1 MSDELRERW
10 GLQALQQDLQRVEP
24 GLTLEVV
31 ESLASTNTALLERAA
46 AARAASSVFA
56 SVSASVPASVPAPAS
71 AGGGERPTWTSCLL
85 VAQEQ
90 TQGRGRKGRAWHAQP
105 GSSLTFSLGLSLAP
119 QDWSGL
125 SLAVG
130 VALAQALD
138 PDGGPNCDP
147 HAEPASGAET
157 AAPRILLKW
166 PNDLWLRDGQ
176 AAGGGRKLGGVL
188 IETAHAWTD
197 DPPTA
202 LVGAQP
208 ASGPST
214 GPRRLQEPRTPA
226 RICVIGVGLNIG
238 PQLAVTVEQ
247 AATGV
252 ACLQEM
258 EPQATAAQALA
269 RVVLPLL
276 QAVRRFEQ
284 SGFAGVAH
292 AFARRDLLHGKAV
305 STTLPDLPVGMAQGV
320 DDAGALQVR
329 APDGALRSVVG
340 GEVSIRLRHGDA
352 ACA

>member
-71 AGGGERPTWTSCLL
+71 AGGDQRPTWTSCLL

-90 TQGRGRKGRAWHAQP
+90 TQGRGREGRAWHAQP

-130 VALAQALD
+130 VALADALD
-138 PDGGPNCDP
+138 PDGDRTT
-147 HAEPASGAET
+147 GAQA

-166 PNDLWLRDGQ
+166 PNDLWLRDEQ

-188 IETAHAWTD
+188 IETAAGWAD
-197 DPPTA
+197 VPNTA
-202 LVGAQP
+202 EVGTQP
-208 ASGPST
+208 AS
-214 GPRRLQEPRTPA
+214 
-226 RICVIGVGLNIG
+226 N
-238 PQLAVTVEQ
+238 
-247 AATGV
+247 AA
-252 ACLQEM
+252 A
-258 EPQATAAQALA
+258 
-269 RVVLPLL
+269 
-276 QAVRRFEQ
+276 
-284 SGFAGVAH
+284 
-292 AFARRDLLHGKAV
+292 
-305 STTLPDLPVGMAQGV
+305 
-320 DDAGALQVR
+320 
-329 APDGALRSVVG
+329 
-340 GEVSIRLRHGDA
+340 
-352 ACA
+352 

>member
-1 MSDELRERW
+1 MTDALRERW

-24 GLTLEVV
+24 GLKLEVV

-46 AARAASSVFA
+46 AARAALSASAFMSA
-56 SVSASVPASVPAPAS
+56 SVSAPAG
-71 AGGGERPTWTSCLL
+71 AGGGERPTWSSCLL

-90 TQGRGRKGRAWHAQP
+90 TQGRGRQGRAWHAQP

-252 ACLQEM
+252 AWLQEI
-258 EPQATAAQALA
+258 EPQAQAAQTLA
-269 RVVLPLL
+269 RVSLPLL
-276 QAVRRFEQ
+276 RAVRRFEH
-284 SGFAGVAH
+284 SGFSGVAQ
-292 AFARRDLLHGKAV
+292 AFARRDLLRGQAV
-305 STTLPDLPVGMAQGV
+305 STTLQDLPEGTAQGV
-320 DDAGALQVR
+320 DDAGALQVQ
-329 APDGALRSVVG
+329 APDGTVRSVVG
-340 GEVSIRLRHGDA
+340 GEVSIRLRHGAA

>member
-1 MSDELRERW
+1 MNDALRERW
-10 GLQALQQDLQRVEP
+10 GLQALQQRMQAVEP
-24 GLTLEVV
+24 GFTLEVV

-46 AARAASSVFA
+46 AARAAA
-56 SVSASVPASVPAPAS
+56 TVPASVSGPAPATVS
-71 AGGGERPTWTSCLL
+71 AGAGCSLPGPWTSCLL

-90 TQGRGRKGRAWHAQP
+90 TQGRGRQGRAWHAQP
-105 GSSLTFSLGLSLAP
+105 GSSLTFSLGLRLAP

-130 VALAQALD
+130 VALADALD
-138 PDGGPNCDP
+138 PARGPS
-147 HAEPASGAET
+147 SGSED

-166 PNDLWLRDGQ
+166 PNDLWLRDAQ

-188 IETAHAWTD
+188 IETATAWEVNPQTVE
-197 DPPTA
+197 A
-202 LVGAQP
+202 GAQV
-208 ASGPST
+208 ASAPPVGDRP
-214 GPRRLQEPRTPA
+214 LQEPRTPA

-238 PQLAVTVEQ
+238 PQSAGTVEK
-247 AATGV
+247 ASTGV

-292 AFARRDLLHGKAV
+292 AFSRRDLLHGKAV

>member
-46 AARAASSVFA
+46 AARAALSASAVMSA
-56 SVSASVPASVPAPAS
+56 SVSAPAS
-71 AGGGERPTWTSCLL
+71 AGGGERPTWTNCLL

-90 TQGRGRKGRAWHAQP
+90 TQGRGRQGRTWHAQP

-138 PDGGPNCDP
+138 PDDGPNCDP
-147 HAEPASGAET
+147 HAEPASGSET

-166 PNDLWLRDGQ
+166 PNDLWLRDVQ

-238 PQLAVTVEQ
+238 PQSAGTVEK
-247 AATGV
+247 ASTGV

-276 QAVRRFEQ
+276 RAVRRFEH

-292 AFARRDLLHGKAV
+292 AFGRRDLLRGQAV

>member
-1 MSDELRERW
+1 MTDELHESW

-46 AARAASSVFA
+46 AARAALSASAVMSA
-56 SVSASVPASVPAPAS
+56 SVSAPAS
-71 AGGGERPTWTSCLL
+71 AGGGERPTWTNCLL

-90 TQGRGRKGRAWHAQP
+90 TQGRGRQGRAWHAQP

-130 VALAQALD
+130 VALADALD
-138 PDGGPNCDP
+138 PARDQ
-147 HAEPASGAET
+147 ASGSET

-166 PNDLWLRDGQ
+166 PNDLWLRDEQ

-188 IETAHAWTD
+188 IETAAGWAD
-197 DPPTA
+197 VPNTA
-202 LVGAQP
+202 EVGTQP
-208 ASGPST
+208 ASGSAA
-214 GPRRLQEPRTPA
+214 GPRRLQGSRAAA

>member
-1 MSDELRERW
+1 MTDALRERW

-31 ESLASTNTALLERAA
+31 ESLASTNTALLERVA
-46 AARAASSVFA
+46 AARAALSASA
-56 SVSASVPASVPAPAS
+56 SMSTSVSAPAG
-71 AGGGERPTWTSCLL
+71 AGGGERPTWSSCLL

-90 TQGRGRKGRAWHAQP
+90 TQGRGRQGRAWHALP

-130 VALAQALD
+130 VALADALD
-138 PDGGPNCDP
+138 PARDQ
-147 HAEPASGAET
+147 ASGSET

-166 PNDLWLRDGQ
+166 PNDLWLRDEQ

-305 STTLPDLPVGMAQGV
+305 STTLPDLPEGTAQGV

>member
-1 MSDELRERW
+1 M
-10 GLQALQQDLQRVEP
+10 
-24 GLTLEVV
+24 
-31 ESLASTNTALLERAA
+31 
-46 AARAASSVFA
+46 
-56 SVSASVPASVPAPAS
+56 
-71 AGGGERPTWTSCLL
+71 
-85 VAQEQ
+85 AQEQ
-90 TQGRGRKGRAWHAQP
+90 TQGRGRQGRAWHALP

-130 VALAQALD
+130 VALADALD
-138 PDGGPNCDP
+138 PARDQ
-147 HAEPASGAET
+147 ASGSET

-305 STTLPDLPVGMAQGV
+305 STTLPDLPEGTAQGV

>member
-1 MSDELRERW
+1 MTGELRERW
-10 GLQALQQDLQRVEP
+10 GLQVLQQDLQRVEP
-24 GLTLEVV
+24 GVTLEVV

-46 AARAASSVFA
+46 AARGAA
-56 SVSASVPASVPAPAS
+56 SVSSSVPAPAS
-71 AGGGERPTWTSCLL
+71 AGGDQRPTWTNCLL

-90 TQGRGRKGRAWHAQP
+90 TQGRGRQGRAWHAQP

-138 PDGGPNCDP
+138 PDGGRTT
-147 HAEPASGAET
+147 GAQA

-166 PNDLWLRDGQ
+166 PNDLWLRDEQ

-188 IETAHAWTD
+188 IETAAGWAD
-197 DPPTA
+197 VPNTA
-202 LVGAQP
+202 EVGTQP
-208 ASGPST
+208 ASGPAA
-214 GPRRLQEPRTPA
+214 GPRRLQGSRAAA

-247 AATGV
+247 AANGV

-258 EPQATAAQALA
+258 APQATAAQALA

-276 QAVRRFEQ
+276 RAVRRFEQ

>member
-1 MSDELRERW
+1 MTDALRERW

-24 GLTLEVV
+24 GLKLEVV

-46 AARAASSVFA
+46 AARAALSASAFMSA
-56 SVSASVPASVPAPAS
+56 SVSAPAG
-71 AGGGERPTWTSCLL
+71 AGGGERPTWSSCLL

-90 TQGRGRKGRAWHAQP
+90 TQGRGRQGRAWHALP

-130 VALAQALD
+130 VALADALD
-138 PDGGPNCDP
+138 PARDQ
-147 HAEPASGAET
+147 ASGSET

-252 ACLQEM
+252 AWLQEI
-258 EPQATAAQALA
+258 EPQAQAAQTLA
-269 RVVLPLL
+269 RVSLPLL
-276 QAVRRFEQ
+276 RAVRRFEH
-284 SGFAGVAH
+284 SGFSGVAQ
-292 AFARRDLLHGKAV
+292 AFARRDLLRGQAV
-305 STTLPDLPVGMAQGV
+305 STTLQDLPEGTAQGV
-320 DDAGALQVR
+320 DDAGALQVQ
-329 APDGALRSVVG
+329 APDGTVRSVVG

>member
-1 MSDELRERW
+1 
-10 GLQALQQDLQRVEP
+10 
-24 GLTLEVV
+24 LTLEVV

-46 AARAASSVFA
+46 AARAALSASAFMSA
-56 SVSASVPASVPAPAS
+56 SVSAPAG
-71 AGGGERPTWTSCLL
+71 AGGGERPTWSSCLL

-90 TQGRGRKGRAWHAQP
+90 TQGRGRQGRAWHALP

-130 VALAQALD
+130 VALADALD
-138 PDGGPNCDP
+138 PARDQ
-147 HAEPASGAET
+147 ASGSET

-305 STTLPDLPVGMAQGV
+305 STTLPDLPEGTAQGV

>member
-1 MSDELRERW
+1 MTDALRERW
-10 GLQALQQDLQRVEP
+10 GLTALQHDLQAVEP

-46 AARAASSVFA
+46 AARATASASASVCA
-56 SVSASVPASVPAPAS
+56 SVSAPAS
-71 AGGGERPTWTSCLL
+71 AGGGERPTWSSCLL

-90 TQGRGRKGRAWHAQP
+90 TRGRGRQGRAWHAQP

-130 VALAQALD
+130 VALADALD
-138 PDGGPNCDP
+138 PARDW
-147 HAEPASGAET
+147 ASGAKT

-188 IETAHAWTD
+188 IETAAGWAQAPH
-197 DPPTA
+197 TA
-202 LVGAQP
+202 EVGAQP
-208 ASGPST
+208 ASGAT
-214 GPRRLQEPRTPA
+214 AGPRPLQGSNTAA

-238 PQLAVTVEQ
+238 PQAAGTVEQ
-247 AATGV
+247 AASGV
-252 ACLQEM
+252 AWLHEM

-269 RVVLPLL
+269 RVALPLL
-276 QAVRRFEQ
+276 QAVRRFEYA
-284 SGFAGVAH
+284 GFAGVAH
-292 AFARRDLLHGKAV
+292 AFARRDLLHGRAV

-320 DDAGALQVR
+320 DDAGALLVR
-329 APDGALRSVVG
+329 APDGTLRSVVG
-340 GEVSIRLRHGDA
+340 GEVSIRLRRGDA

>member
-1 MSDELRERW
+1 MTDALRERW

-24 GLTLEVV
+24 GLKLEVV

-46 AARAASSVFA
+46 AARAALSASAFMSA
-56 SVSASVPASVPAPAS
+56 SVSAPAG
-71 AGGGERPTWTSCLL
+71 AGGGERPTWSSCLL

-90 TQGRGRKGRAWHAQP
+90 TQGRGRQGRAWHALP

-130 VALAQALD
+130 VALADALD
-138 PDGGPNCDP
+138 PARDQ
-147 HAEPASGAET
+147 ASGSET

-305 STTLPDLPVGMAQGV
+305 STTLPDLPEGTAQGV

>member
-1 MSDELRERW
+1 MTDELRERW
-10 GLQALQQDLQRVEP
+10 GLQVLQQDLQRVEP

-46 AARAASSVFA
+46 AARAASSVSA
-56 SVSASVPASVPAPAS
+56 SVSASVPAPAS
-71 AGGGERPTWTSCLL
+71 AGGDQRPTWTSCLL

-90 TQGRGRKGRAWHAQP
+90 TQGRGRQGRTWHAQP

-130 VALAQALD
+130 VALADALD
-138 PDGGPNCDP
+138 PDGDRTT
-147 HAEPASGAET
+147 GAQA

-188 IETAHAWTD
+188 IETAAGWAD
-197 DPPTA
+197 VPNTA
-202 LVGAQP
+202 EVGTQP
-208 ASGPST
+208 ASGSAA
-214 GPRRLQEPRTPA
+214 GPRRLQGSRAAA

-238 PQLAVTVEQ
+238 PQPAGTLEQ
-247 AATGV
+247 AASGV

-269 RVVLPLL
+269 RVALPLL
-276 QAVRRFEQ
+276 RAVRRFEQ

>member
-1 MSDELRERW
+1 
-10 GLQALQQDLQRVEP
+10 
-24 GLTLEVV
+24 LTLEVV

-46 AARAASSVFA
+46 AARAALSASAFMSA
-56 SVSASVPASVPAPAS
+56 SVSAPAG
-71 AGGGERPTWTSCLL
+71 AGGGERPTWSSCLL

-90 TQGRGRKGRAWHAQP
+90 TQGRGRQGRAWHALP

-130 VALAQALD
+130 VALADALD
-138 PDGGPNCDP
+138 PARDQ
-147 HAEPASGAET
+147 ASGSET

>member
-46 AARAASSVFA
+46 AARAALSASAFMSA
-56 SVSASVPASVPAPAS
+56 SVSAPAG
-71 AGGGERPTWTSCLL
+71 AGGGERPTWSSCLL

-90 TQGRGRKGRAWHAQP
+90 TQGRGRQGRAWHALP

-305 STTLPDLPVGMAQGV
+305 STTLPDLPEGTAQGV
-320 DDAGALQVR
+320 DEAGALQVR

>member
-46 AARAASSVFA
+46 AARAALSASAFMSA
-56 SVSASVPASVPAPAS
+56 SVSAPAG
-71 AGGGERPTWTSCLL
+71 AGGGERPTWSSCLL

-90 TQGRGRKGRAWHAQP
+90 TQGRGRQGRAWHALP

-130 VALAQALD
+130 VALADALD
-138 PDGGPNCDP
+138 PARDQ
-147 HAEPASGAET
+147 ASGSET

-305 STTLPDLPVGMAQGV
+305 STTLPDLPEGTAQGV

>member
-71 AGGGERPTWTSCLL
+71 AGGDQRPTWTSCLL

-90 TQGRGRKGRAWHAQP
+90 TQGRGRQGRAWHAQP

-130 VALAQALD
+130 VALADALD
-138 PDGGPNCDP
+138 PARDQ
-147 HAEPASGAET
+147 ASGSET

-166 PNDLWLRDGQ
+166 PNDLWLRDEQ

-188 IETAHAWTD
+188 IETAAGWADVPH
-197 DPPTA
+197 TA
-202 LVGAQP
+202 EVGTQP

-238 PQLAVTVEQ
+238 PQSAGTVEK
-247 AATGV
+247 ASTGV

>member
-1 MSDELRERW
+1 MTDALRERW

-24 GLTLEVV
+24 GLKLEVV

-46 AARAASSVFA
+46 AARAALSASAFMSA
-56 SVSASVPASVPAPAS
+56 SVSAPAG
-71 AGGGERPTWTSCLL
+71 AGGGERPTWSSCLL

-90 TQGRGRKGRAWHAQP
+90 TQGRGRQGRAWHALP

-130 VALAQALD
+130 VALADALD
-138 PDGGPNCDP
+138 PARDQ
-147 HAEPASGAET
+147 ASGSET

-305 STTLPDLPVGMAQGV
+305 STTLPDLPEGTAQGV
-320 DDAGALQVR
+320 DEAGALQVR

>member
-1 MSDELRERW
+1 MTDELRESW

-31 ESLASTNTALLERAA
+31 ESLASTNTALLERVA
-46 AARAASSVFA
+46 AARAALSASA
-56 SVSASVPASVPAPAS
+56 SMSTSVSAPAG
-71 AGGGERPTWTSCLL
+71 AGGGERPTWSSCLL

-90 TQGRGRKGRAWHAQP
+90 TQGRGRQGRAWHALP

-130 VALAQALD
+130 VALADALD
-138 PDGGPNCDP
+138 PARDQ
-147 HAEPASGAET
+147 ASGSET

-305 STTLPDLPVGMAQGV
+305 STTLPDLPEGTAQGV

>member
-1 MSDELRERW
+1 MTDALRERW

-46 AARAASSVFA
+46 AARAALSASAFMSA
-56 SVSASVPASVPAPAS
+56 SVSAPAG
-71 AGGGERPTWTSCLL
+71 AGGGERPTWSSCLL

-90 TQGRGRKGRAWHAQP
+90 TQGRGRQGRAWHALP

-130 VALAQALD
+130 VALADALD
-138 PDGGPNCDP
+138 PARDQ
-147 HAEPASGAET
+147 ASGSET

-305 STTLPDLPVGMAQGV
+305 STTLPDLPEGTAQGV
-320 DDAGALQVR
+320 DEAGALQVR